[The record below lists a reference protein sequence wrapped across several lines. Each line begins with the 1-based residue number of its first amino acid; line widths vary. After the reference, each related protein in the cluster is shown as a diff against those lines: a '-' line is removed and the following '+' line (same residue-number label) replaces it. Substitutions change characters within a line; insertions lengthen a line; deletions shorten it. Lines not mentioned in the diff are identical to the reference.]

1 VLAAHH
7 VRLAVG
13 ALDELIGV
21 VGTEEIFDRIFSRF
35 CVGK

>member
-1 VLAAHH
+1 VA
-7 VRLAVG
+7 

-21 VGTEEIFDRIFSRF
+21 VEREEVFDRVFRGF